1 MIVLFSFIVMR
12 VTGVIELNFV
22 ISRKEVP
29 GTIKGMIIFLL
40 SLLIFTWT
48 GGLLMAEPET
58 LLEYGLM
65 LVKELAIGASIGF
78 GMELTLAV
86 IRFGGTVIDFMMGLN
101 MAQMYDPGS
110 NQQVTPNANRFAIMM
125 CLLFF
130 TTNGHLRYLNILYDS
145 VKAIPFGRVVLNEN
159 IAVYM
164 LEFFNQCI
172 IMGIEFAFPLI
183 AIELLAQIS
192 LGILMRVIPQ
202 LNIFSVNF
210 QLKIIAGMVMLLIL
224 FNPMSEMIIR
234 VLEDMYAHLDK
245 MIVILVG

>member
-29 GTIKGMIIFLL
+29 VTIKGMIIFLL

-65 LVKELAIGASIGF
+65 LVKELAIGACIGF
-78 GMELTLAV
+78 GMELSLAV

-110 NQQVTPNANRFAIMM
+110 QQQVTPHANTFALMM
-125 CLLFF
+125 SLIFF
-130 TTNGHLRYLNILYDS
+130 TTNGHLRYLGILYDS
-145 VKAIPFGRVVLNEN
+145 IKMLPFGRVVINEK
-159 IAVYM
+159 IVVYM

-172 IMGIEFAFPLI
+172 IMGLEFAFPVI
-183 AIELLAQIS
+183 AIELLTQVC

-210 QLKIIAGMVMLLIL
+210 QLKIIAGMAMLLIL
-224 FNPMSEMIIR
+224 FNPMSEMVIR
-234 VLEDMYAHLDK
+234 VLEEMYTNLDK
-245 MIVILVG
+245 IVLILAG